1 MPFYPP
7 TYLYQTGNLPLQGQP
22 SYKELKAE
30 MVAERENRSSAT
42 SPPPTTTDAPSPTN
56 VNQGPSGEVQ
66 RDQFR
71 ATTLRRDSIEGYMER
86 RDQFQ
91 RQLITRQEG
100 RRAPV
105 PVRGRPVRRVDP
117 QVHQPAEAGRGPIRR
132 GHGGG
137 STTPVTPQVPADEQ
151 NAPPTKERNSRARAI
166 AGAVANEANRS
177 LITNTYAPAM
187 VVDVAGMALDAMGLG
202 KVADVVT
209 KPLDFMAKHT
219 PIGALVNAFTDPK
232 ASAECKLL
240 KFVSLGFGSCDKT
253 GTSCVKG
260 SCARDDY
267 WKALYSGDEKALEK
281 AKKLYDPDLPAVLQ
295 LDRAAP
301 SGERKTVAPS
311 STLPMRGV

>member
-1 MPFYPP
+1 MQVF
-7 TYLYQTGNLPLQGQP
+7 LTGSNGAGHTVFLLKSPLRDVTSCRLVWANVPATAGVGL
-22 SYKELKAE
+22 STAVHVK
-30 MVAERENRSSAT
+30 VGDRSLDKVVTAV
-42 SPPPTTTDAPSPTN
+42 PAAP
-56 VNQGPSGEVQ
+56 GP
-66 RDQFR
+66 D
-71 ATTLRRDSIEGYMER
+71 
-86 RDQFQ
+86 
-91 RQLITRQEG
+91 IT
-100 RRAPV
+100 APV

>member
-1 MPFYPP
+1 MRGVHLAVIALVLLLF
-7 TYLYQTGNLPLQGQP
+7 TLMLASGLQ
-22 SYKELKAE
+22 
-30 MVAERENRSSAT
+30 
-42 SPPPTTTDAPSPTN
+42 
-56 VNQGPSGEVQ
+56 
-66 RDQFR
+66 
-71 ATTLRRDSIEGYMER
+71 
-86 RDQFQ
+86 
-91 RQLITRQEG
+91 
-100 RRAPV
+100 
-105 PVRGRPVRRVDP
+105 
-117 QVHQPAEAGRGPIRR
+117 RR
-132 GHGGG
+132 GAEPPFLSGADQYGGSIPRFISQQRREEVRFAAATAGG